1 MTPEEFSLVQ
11 LGDRLVFP
19 QFGKLSTV
27 VDRNDTTL
35 YVDHDRSWNFTP
47 VVRNLYANVSNEVSV
62 EDKTLDKVLVA
73 LPLSEIYVGAVL
85 ESASN
90 PGTYF
95 TVDAIVPT
103 GFVYSN
109 ENGDHLFRWEDV
121 ANNSGPVGSKTSVE
135 YRLRMLFTPNMSN
148 LERVQHPVHNKES
161 ARPSLETLSPGQRFH
176 DGVHAGPT
184 FYTVLASDEY
194 IAYVE
199 NSATL
204 DIETFSAPDLANMFQ
219 SLQVS
224 QLNPGITIYR
234 VRGQAQMNITQTVD
248 RIENGYVHYTEDS
261 VINRPEVLL
270 NQACSFE
277 QRKMYFSV

>member
-19 QFGKLSTV
+19 KFGKLSTV
-27 VDRNDTTL
+27 VDRDATTL
-35 YVDHDRSWNFTP
+35 YVDHDLSWNF
-47 VVRNLYANVSNEVSV
+47 VSV
-62 EDKTLDKVLVA
+62 NGFRPNVANELSLESGELDNVVIA
-73 LPLSEIYVGAVL
+73 LPLSEIHVGAAL

-90 PGTYF
+90 PGTYYN
-95 TVDAIVPT
+95 VDAIIPT

-109 ENGDHLFRWEDV
+109 EDGDHLFRWAD
-121 ANNSGPVGSKTSVE
+121 ASDNKLSVE
-135 YRLRMLFTPNMSN
+135 YRLRMLFAPDMSKIK
-148 LERVQHPVHNKES
+148 RVQHPVHNKES
-161 ARPSLETLSPGQRFH
+161 ARPSLETLTPGQRFH

-199 NSATL
+199 NAATL
-204 DIETFSAPDLANMFQ
+204 DIEAFSAPDLANMFQ
-219 SLQVS
+219 SLQVA
-224 QLNPGITIYR
+224 QLSPGMTIYR

-248 RIENGYVHYTEDS
+248 RIEGGYLHYTEDS